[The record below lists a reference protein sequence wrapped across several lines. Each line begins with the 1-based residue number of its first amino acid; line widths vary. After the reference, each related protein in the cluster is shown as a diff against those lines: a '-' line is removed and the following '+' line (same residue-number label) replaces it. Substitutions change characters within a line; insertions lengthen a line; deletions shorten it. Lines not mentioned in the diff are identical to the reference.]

1 MHINII
7 EIVVF
12 CFHVIFLIMTH
23 DDLSSHSSH
32 LLPTNRY
39 SVQSNLIIETEDS
52 IPELQLF
59 RKAGGQTVVDVSS
72 IGIRRKIEDVP
83 KIARESGVNI
93 ITGTGYYVDFT
104 VPEEAKMMTVQEVG
118 YGANYRTTCVP
129 RFVTPPRK
137 ASRI

>member
-1 MHINII
+1 MSLDSLNTQYTDINIKHMHINII

-104 VPEEAKMMTVQEVG
+104 VPEEAKMMTVQEV
-118 YGANYRTTCVP
+118 Y
-129 RFVTPPRK
+129 
-137 ASRI
+137 IQL

>member
-1 MHINII
+1 MCLHLHVARLFKYTVHRYKCKTYAYKYNRNC
-7 EIVVF
+7 
-12 CFHVIFLIMTH
+12 CFLSH

-104 VPEEAKMMTVQEVG
+104 VPEEAKMMTVQEV
-118 YGANYRTTCVP
+118 Y
-129 RFVTPPRK
+129 
-137 ASRI
+137 IQL

>member
-1 MHINII
+1 
-7 EIVVF
+7 
-12 CFHVIFLIMTH
+12 MTH

-72 IGIRRKIEDVP
+72 IGIRRKIEYVP

-104 VPEEAKMMTVQEVG
+104 VPEEAKMMTVQEIHTIIKERKTKKEQKVQMLLQKRTDTSAVG
-118 YGANYRTTCVP
+118 ISNLR
-129 RFVTPPRK
+129 
-137 ASRI
+137 